1 MNNKKINESRIHIHI
16 RSILIFSIQL
26 IDTLEIQIVPLST
39 FIDILKPNFQQ
50 QKFRTITIFATIL
63 M

>member
-39 FIDILKPNFQQ
+39 FIDILKLNFQQ
-50 QKFRTITIFATIL
+50 KNL
-63 M
+63 GS